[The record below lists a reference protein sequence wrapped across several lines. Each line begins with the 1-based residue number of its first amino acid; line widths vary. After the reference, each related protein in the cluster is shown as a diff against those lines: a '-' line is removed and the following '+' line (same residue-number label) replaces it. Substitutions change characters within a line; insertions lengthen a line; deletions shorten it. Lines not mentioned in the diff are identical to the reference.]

1 MPCALAQIPSAS
13 SSSVVLELSNLVVG
27 TIDVDAA
34 SLSSLDGFALPLLVI
49 GTALSPSSDWQ
60 PAAPERWCGS
70 LVSVSRKA
78 RAESTCCLSAL
89 GCAVRSGMVHLCVN
103 AYMHKQAVV
112 CTKMKFGEPAEILC
126 VLLCPDYAR
135 HLLSTINTT
144 KFINHFNFRDVFV
157 ESPNNIHSYLDQLA
171 TITLIKTRQGL
182 LKTEVLIAFAM
193 AYIPQYTK
201 CVAIGHVGL
210 DHVCFL
216 VHSQALYSRGSTY
229 SF

>member
-1 MPCALAQIPSAS
+1 M
-13 SSSVVLELSNLVVG
+13 VLELSNLVVG

-103 AYMHKQAVV
+103 AYMHEQAVV
-112 CTKMKFGEPAEILC
+112 CTRMKLGENGFSSFFLFFFWGGDGLVPHLDGPIECLHAC
-126 VLLCPDYAR
+126 TCMHAHDAAW
-135 HLLSTINTT
+135 HLLEDSSASFLT
-144 KFINHFNFRDVFV
+144 V
-157 ESPNNIHSYLDQLA
+157 E
-171 TITLIKTRQGL
+171 K
-182 LKTEVLIAFAM
+182 
-193 AYIPQYTK
+193 
-201 CVAIGHVGL
+201 
-210 DHVCFL
+210 
-216 VHSQALYSRGSTY
+216 
-229 SF
+229 SFDILPTVIL